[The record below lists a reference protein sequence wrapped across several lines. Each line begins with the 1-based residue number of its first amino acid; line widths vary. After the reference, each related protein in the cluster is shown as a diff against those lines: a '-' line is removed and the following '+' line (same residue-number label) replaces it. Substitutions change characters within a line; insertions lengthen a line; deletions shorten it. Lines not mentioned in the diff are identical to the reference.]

1 MRRSTSFYKRLCQ
14 RFRGIKSTQCVIPDD
29 NLAVHFDKIKKKR
42 CPTLGFS
49 PVSWVRLHTHDTQ
62 TRNNNLWVTQR
73 VAPCGNRTRYPLR
86 GSQLPSHRT
95 NRAFEFIILVRSYPN
110 HPKGP
115 PQHPHFVLF
124 NICTI
129 VHDTISLIVCRLAT
143 SLTGGNTDSGKE
155 FHSLAVRTRKL
166 EEINS
171 LFKLQSLRLFL
182 RVNNHPIASLA
193 LGEARE
199 SVRLLLTINH
209 PVPTPAFRAEAPLFT
224 GHWRNKGDKFLR
236 NLSTNH
242 K

>member
-1 MRRSTSFYKRLCQ
+1 MYIGLARSLQLCPVYGNRLTSHYMGLTTHVVKCGCILYSDITRR
-14 RFRGIKSTQCVIPDD
+14 
-29 NLAVHFDKIKKKR
+29 
-42 CPTLGFS
+42 FS

-129 VHDTISLIVCRLAT
+129 VHDTISL
-143 SLTGGNTDSGKE
+143 
-155 FHSLAVRTRKL
+155 
-166 EEINS
+166 EINS

-209 PVPTPAFRAEAPLFT
+209 PVPTPAFRAEAPVNPP
-224 GHWRNKGDKFLR
+224 R
-236 NLSTNH
+236 
-242 K
+242 